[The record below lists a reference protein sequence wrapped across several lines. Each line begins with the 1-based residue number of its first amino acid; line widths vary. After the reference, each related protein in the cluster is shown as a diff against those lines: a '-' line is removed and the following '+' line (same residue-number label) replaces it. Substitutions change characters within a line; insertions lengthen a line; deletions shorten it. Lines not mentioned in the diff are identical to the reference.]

1 MRTLI
6 VTTVLSCS
14 ACSEAPH
21 ERDTRDAPEVVEVVD
36 PGDVLSDTAADAA
49 ETQVPS
55 EVADDVA
62 EGEVTQCPAITP
74 ARMEAGEGE
83 LVRFTLTHAE
93 TITAGSLTT
102 SREGDVLVVRAPW
115 TSGAPTEYPIA
126 ASADGCPTALATLAV
141 TPMRVSSL
149 TWPAGEGPEE
159 REHPIFWI
167 DPAAPDTLVVGSG
180 YGFVP
185 RQFTPLWD
193 LWTRDLADDAA
204 PWVQL
209 ETSRSSKLQG
219 GLGGRVVDGPPGG
232 ELSFYVQGGE
242 GPADTFL
249 LAHDD
254 EGWDMVAGDAPDNQL
269 HAFVQIAASDYL
281 MALGLVPDGDSYSFE
296 RDVYHFGVDGWAT
309 AGNVYACKGR
319 RIDFVGSTDK
329 VDKRVAAVERPA
341 GFEYEPVVATAASDL
356 IQARGDGEGPAVA
369 IGSNDQGHQI
379 VGVDA
384 SLEAQFQDAGAGN
397 PARPRHGT

>member
-1 MRTLI
+1 
-6 VTTVLSCS
+6 
-14 ACSEAPH
+14 
-21 ERDTRDAPEVVEVVD
+21 
-36 PGDVLSDTAADAA
+36 
-49 ETQVPS
+49 
-55 EVADDVA
+55 
-62 EGEVTQCPAITP
+62 
-74 ARMEAGEGE
+74 MEAGEGE
-83 LVRFTLTHAE
+83 LVRFTLTHAA

-126 ASADGCPTALATLAV
+126 ASADGCPSALATLAV

-296 RDVYHFGVDGWAT
+296 RDVYHFGVDGWAQVPLLDNT
-309 AGNVYACKGR
+309 RPSLRYGFPYAWDAIG
-319 RIDFVGSTDK
+319 
-329 VDKRVAAVERPA
+329 KRLL
-341 GFEYEPVVATAASDL
+341 VVSGARSPTAADPVNAADDTWALNVDQDVSGKPTGAVWTKLETSGTTPELRNGCWAFDPDNRRL
-356 IQARGDGEGPAVA
+356 FVFGGTADGASAVPGLHVLELDGDNARW
-369 IGSNDQGHQI
+369 
-379 VGVDA
+379 VDIDVDPTRTLPP
-384 SLEAQFQDAGAGN
+384 SRSSCAGAWDQVRKRFVIGFGN
-397 PARPRHGT
+397 AAALYRDLWFFAF